1 MDTHEIFNDS
11 YARCQRNK
19 QFFLIFYH
27 HFWQKEQRFKE
38 IFKGVDMERQVQMLK
53 LSISM
58 IMLASSSVQAKESVR
73 RFGKAHGPGGIGVRP
88 NDFDVWLDSLIET
101 VQICDP
107 RYNDE
112 IAIAWRQCFKEGIAI
127 MKKECL

>member
-11 YARCQRNK
+11 YARCQRNN
-19 QFFLIFYH
+19 QFFFIFYR
-27 HFWQKEQRFKE
+27 HFWQKEQRFKD
-38 IFKGVDMERQVQMLK
+38 IFQGVDLERQVQMLK

-58 IMLASSSVQAKESVR
+58 IMLSSSSIQAREAIR
-73 RFGKAHGPGGIGVRP
+73 RFGKAHGPDGIGVQP
-88 NDFDVWLDSLIET
+88 NDFEIWLDSLIET

-112 IAIAWRQCFKEGIAI
+112 IADAWRECFKEGIAI
-127 MKKECL
+127 MKQECL